1 MRRNTIFSK
10 AWLQIHFCSPLTKI
24 YVRETAN
31 ILRIFE
37 FKNVSGRKTVPPY
50 RLNTSVLY
58 LHENHLSLAQS

>member
-1 MRRNTIFSK
+1 MRRNKIFSK
-10 AWLQIHFCSPLTKI
+10 VWLQKYFSSPCTKI